1 MYPIFFLGFF
11 LIFVFGALIP
21 DVHSKTDSEQLLAL
35 NVMYMSMNSPTKLD
49 GWRPT
54 GGDPCGDSWDG
65 ITCSD
70 SKVTEIDVSKNK
82 LDQQIPYQLP
92 PNAVYIDISKNQFTG
107 TLPYSISL
115 MTDLEHLDV
124 SNNKLDG
131 QLNDMFQKLNKLK
144 VMDLSNNKMSGDL
157 PQSLSS
163 LKSLSELFLQNNKFT
178 GKINM
183 LANLPLDQLNLANNK
198 FTGWIPAKLADI
210 NSLNTDGNN
219 WSKGKA
225 PAGFKIA
232 SDANSG
238 GGGPGVSTGV
248 MIALIVLGVVI
259 LIVLLIIL
267 FFSRKRSSSPS
278 SFLDDEEKSPRR
290 DGFTPLTSQ
299 ELAHSHS
306 QDPYNNT
313 FRKDLRESFEST
325 NSIDIKT
332 LQKAP
337 SQGYKPPPY
346 DFAQSLNDN
355 EFASRLN
362 SKRNAAARA
371 VPHTLSDLQAATASF
386 APGRLLGEGTLGRVY
401 RAKYG
406 DGKMLAVKKIDSS
419 FFKEGSTTKV
429 EEFSEI
435 VASISKRTT
444 QNPGTGY
451 DAPECTTPSA
461 YSMKSDIYCFGV
473 VMLELLTGRVPF
485 DQSKTKSEQAL
496 VRWASPQLH
505 DIDALGQMVDPAL
518 RGLYPPKAISRF
530 ADIIALCVQVE
541 PEFRPP
547 MSEVVQ
553 ALVTNQA
560 RTCHS
565 LALIAIH
572 VFLLPSENSTPSLSD
587 RYPLSRHRQ
596 RNEAISRT
604 STSGTKCG
612 TSGIQFDLVNE
623 YWQSASTEVSN
634 ITNGTSSSHSTV
646 ECKTLYHYRIQLEKD
661 VQRLQQQLQ
670 AEIEL
675 HVILENAI
683 QKRAVELS
691 SSSWLPHQAQELLS
705 TIATLEVTVT
715 ELEQKI
721 VPLHFQ
727 LSQERNERRLVEYR
741 LNHSSLPSVTVCSSD
756 YDKRMVPSLRCTKHF
771 DSKLYNLDEDILW
784 EDRFVGIKTTME
796 PSSQVMVEDAIR
808 PTLSLNDK
816 RAAPKMN
823 TKLGQH
829 LKPKLSKT
837 MTLSGLWGQPNKLSE
852 EMVKCMK
859 NIFISL
865 SDSLVSDKSSAL
877 ESQSSPVSPSG
888 HLSNSS
894 WWSSSERSI
903 LSSWAQSP
911 QVDIQSNSEV
921 LSSENGFDPYRVR
934 GKLSWADIGNYGL
947 ATEVSWMSVGKKQLE
962 YASGALRKFRTLVE
976 QLAKVNPIHLSCDE
990 KLAFWINLYNALIMH
1005 VRIFSVSTL
1014 AFPLDTVLSQA
1025 LLLALHKL
1033 KVSEEQ
1039 RKCAVDTHEPLVAF
1053 ALSCGMYSS
1062 PALEEAQHDFIRA
1075 SVGISSRGKLLVP
1088 KLVHCFAKS
1097 FVEDS
1102 NLAVWISHYLPQNQ
1116 AAFVEQC
1123 ISQRRQGLL
1132 GSRNCGILPFDSR
1145 YRYLFLPD

>member
-1 MYPIFFLGFF
+1 MC
-11 LIFVFGALIP
+11 
-21 DVHSKTDSEQLLAL
+21 DS
-35 NVMYMSMNSPTKLD
+35 
-49 GWRPT
+49 
-54 GGDPCGDSWDG
+54 
-65 ITCSD
+65 
-70 SKVTEIDVSKNK
+70 
-82 LDQQIPYQLP
+82 
-92 PNAVYIDISKNQFTG
+92 
-107 TLPYSISL
+107 
-115 MTDLEHLDV
+115 
-124 SNNKLDG
+124 
-131 QLNDMFQKLNKLK
+131 
-144 VMDLSNNKMSGDL
+144 
-157 PQSLSS
+157 
-163 LKSLSELFLQNNKFT
+163 
-178 GKINM
+178 
-183 LANLPLDQLNLANNK
+183 
-198 FTGWIPAKLADI
+198 
-210 NSLNTDGNN
+210 
-219 WSKGKA
+219 
-225 PAGFKIA
+225 
-232 SDANSG
+232 
-238 GGGPGVSTGV
+238 
-248 MIALIVLGVVI
+248 
-259 LIVLLIIL
+259 
-267 FFSRKRSSSPS
+267 
-278 SFLDDEEKSPRR
+278 
-290 DGFTPLTSQ
+290 PLTGSDFSQ
-299 ELAHSHS
+299 
-306 QDPYNNT
+306 
-313 FRKDLRESFEST
+313 
-325 NSIDIKT
+325 
-332 LQKAP
+332 
-337 SQGYKPPPY
+337 
-346 DFAQSLNDN
+346 
-355 EFASRLN
+355 
-362 SKRNAAARA
+362 
-371 VPHTLSDLQAATASF
+371 
-386 APGRLLGEGTLGRVY
+386 
-401 RAKYG
+401 
-406 DGKMLAVKKIDSS
+406 
-419 FFKEGSTTKV
+419 
-429 EEFSEI
+429 
-435 VASISKRTT
+435 
-444 QNPGTGY
+444 
-451 DAPECTTPSA
+451 
-461 YSMKSDIYCFGV
+461 
-473 VMLELLTGRVPF
+473 
-485 DQSKTKSEQAL
+485 
-496 VRWASPQLH
+496 
-505 DIDALGQMVDPAL
+505 
-518 RGLYPPKAISRF
+518 
-530 ADIIALCVQVE
+530 
-541 PEFRPP
+541 
-547 MSEVVQ
+547 
-553 ALVTNQA
+553 
-560 RTCHS
+560 
-565 LALIAIH
+565 
-572 VFLLPSENSTPSLSD
+572 
-587 RYPLSRHRQ
+587 
-596 RNEAISRT
+596 NEAISRT

-1005 VRIFSVSTL
+1005 QAYLAYGVPRSDLKLFSLMQKAAYTVGGHSFSAAAIEYAIL
-1014 AFPLDTVLSQA
+1014 KMKPPLHRPQIA